1 MKESSS
7 KAKTKMCDSRI
18 KSIQKMGRHEKAKTQ
33 LIITGVKLKSKI
45 CKSVHDLANQFEQ
58 ITSECC
64 IGKQTITCVVC
75 KTSIRKTNQYK

>member
-1 MKESSS
+1 MV
-7 KAKTKMCDSRI
+7 
-18 KSIQKMGRHEKAKTQ
+18 RHEKAKPQ

-64 IGKQTITCVVC
+64 IALYCVADNNLRC
-75 KTSIRKTNQYK
+75 L